1 MKRVIKGSVYLCGDN
16 VTAYQIIAQNRW
28 ALGLNPEELGKWAME
43 GACPE
48 VLNVENGFKDRGYS
62 IVIGGED
69 FGGGGK
75 SIEHPIAALQ
85 GAGIELLIA
94 DSFSRYSFRNAI
106 NRGLPAILCPGI
118 TKMVHT
124 GDVIEADLAT
134 GAIRNCTTGAEIQ
147 GAPLSELVLE
157 FVEYGGMLAY
167 YREKNQQD
175 PA

>member
-1 MKRVIKGSVYLCGDN
+1 MKRTIRGSVYLCGDN

-28 ALGLNPEELGKWAME
+28 ALGLNAEELGKWAME

-48 VLNVENGFKDRGYS
+48 VLNVENGFKDKGYS
-62 IVIGGED
+62 IVVGGED

-85 GAGIELLIA
+85 GAGVQLLIA

-106 NRGLPAILCPGI
+106 NRGLPAVLCPGI
-118 TKMVHT
+118 TKILRT
-124 GDVIEADLAT
+124 GDVIEADLIT
-134 GAIRNCTTGAEIQ
+134 GKIRNCTTGEEIQ
-147 GAPLSELVLE
+147 GAPLSDLVLE
-157 FVEYGGMLAY
+157 FMESGGMLAY
-167 YREKNQQD
+167 YRSKNQQD